1 MRSKWAWVPLVV
13 VLGVAVYA
21 GTVLATPPSSV
32 KPTVFGVGNFGPID
46 TKGTIGA
53 WSARMKTTGAS
64 DIHVLQ
70 NRIAPGGSFGWHSHP
85 GPSFVIVKSGTA
97 TVYLGADPS
106 CGPHKVRAGSG
117 FVDRGLDVHAVRN
130 EGIVDLV
137 TVVVSFV
144 PRGAPRRIDKRDPGN
159 CPF

>member
-1 MRSKWAWVPLVV
+1 MRSKRAWIPLVV
-13 VLGVAVYA
+13 VLGVAMYA

-32 KPTVFGVGNFGPID
+32 KPTVFGVGAFGPIE

-53 WSARMKTTGAS
+53 WSAQMKTTRAT

-70 NRIAPGGSFGWHSHP
+70 NRIGPGGSFGWHSHP

-106 CGPHKVRAGSG
+106 CKPHRFRSGSG

-130 EGIVDLV
+130 EGKVDLV
-137 TVVVSFV
+137 TVVVSLV
-144 PRGAPRRIDKRDPGN
+144 PKDAPRRIDDRDPGN